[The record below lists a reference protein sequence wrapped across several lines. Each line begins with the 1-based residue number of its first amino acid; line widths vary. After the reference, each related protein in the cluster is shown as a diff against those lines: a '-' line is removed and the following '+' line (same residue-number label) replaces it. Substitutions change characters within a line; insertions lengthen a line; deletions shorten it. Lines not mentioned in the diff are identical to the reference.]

1 MNTLY
6 ETMKNVGFA
15 TVSLG
20 QLLLLTVLVANLS
33 DFLSGFLLA
42 MSIML
47 NVLSITFFKIKFWG
61 NKRRKL
67 WFYKL

>member
-6 ETMKNVGFA
+6 ETMKNGNRETLKNVGLA
-15 TVSLG
+15 MLSLG
-20 QLLLLTVLVANLS
+20 QLLLITVLVANLS

-47 NVLSITFFKIKFWG
+47 NGLSITFFQGKIWG
-61 NKRRKL
+61 K
-67 WFYKL
+67 

>member
-47 NVLSITFFKIKFWG
+47 NVLSITFFKIKFRG
-61 NKRRKL
+61 NKSRKL
-67 WFYKL
+67 WF

>member
-6 ETMKNVGFA
+6 ETMKNSNRETLKNVGLA
-15 TVSLG
+15 MLSLG
-20 QLLLLTVLVANLS
+20 QLLLFTVLVANLS

-47 NVLSITFFKIKFWG
+47 NGLSITFFQGKILGK
-61 NKRRKL
+61 
-67 WFYKL
+67 

>member
-20 QLLLLTVLVANLS
+20 QLLLLTALVANLS
-33 DFLSGFLLA
+33 DLLSGFLLS

-47 NVLSITFFKIKFWG
+47 NVLSITFFQDKI
-61 NKRRKL
+61 
-67 WFYKL
+67 

>member
-33 DFLSGFLLA
+33 DFLSGFLLV

-47 NVLSITFFKIKFWG
+47 NVLSITFFKIKFLG
-61 NKRRKL
+61 NIGRKL
-67 WFYKL
+67 WF

>member
-6 ETMKNVGFA
+6 ETMKNGNRETLKNIGLA
-15 TVSLG
+15 MLSLG

-47 NVLSITFFKIKFWG
+47 NGLSITFFQGKIWG
-61 NKRRKL
+61 K
-67 WFYKL
+67 

>member
-6 ETMKNVGFA
+6 ETMKNGNRETLKNVGLA
-15 TVSLG
+15 MLSLG

-47 NVLSITFFKIKFWG
+47 NGVSITFFQGKIWG
-61 NKRRKL
+61 K
-67 WFYKL
+67 

>member
-6 ETMKNVGFA
+6 ETMKNGNRETLKNVGLA
-15 TVSLG
+15 MLSLG

-47 NVLSITFFKIKFWG
+47 NRLSITFFQGKIWG
-61 NKRRKL
+61 K
-67 WFYKL
+67 

>member
-33 DFLSGFLLA
+33 DVFYQGF
-42 MSIML
+42 STS
-47 NVLSITFFKIKFWG
+47 NEYHV
-61 NKRRKL
+61 KRIIYYVFSR
-67 WFYKL
+67 

>member
-20 QLLLLTVLVANLS
+20 KLLLLTALVANLS
-33 DFLSGFLLA
+33 DLLSGFLLA

-47 NVLSITFFKIKFWG
+47 NVLSITFFQDKILG
-61 NKRRKL
+61 E
-67 WFYKL
+67 

>member
-47 NVLSITFFKIKFWG
+47 NVLSITFFQDKILGK
-61 NKRRKL
+61 
-67 WFYKL
+67 

>member
-6 ETMKNVGFA
+6 ETMKNGNRETLKNVGLA
-15 TVSLG
+15 MLSLG

-47 NVLSITFFKIKFWG
+47 NGLSIPFFQGKIWG
-61 NKRRKL
+61 K
-67 WFYKL
+67 

>member
-1 MNTLY
+1 M
-6 ETMKNVGFA
+6 NVGFA

-47 NVLSITFFKIKFWG
+47 NVLSITFS
-61 NKRRKL
+61 R
-67 WFYKL
+67 

>member
-47 NVLSITFFKIKFWG
+47 NVLSITFS
-61 NKRRKL
+61 R
-67 WFYKL
+67 

>member
-6 ETMKNVGFA
+6 ETMKNIGFA

-20 QLLLLTVLVANLS
+20 KLLLLTALVANLS

-47 NVLSITFFKIKFWG
+47 NVLSITFFKIKLLG
-61 NKRRKL
+61 NIGRKL
-67 WFYKL
+67 WF

>member
-1 MNTLY
+1 MNALY

-67 WFYKL
+67 WF

>member
-6 ETMKNVGFA
+6 ETMKNSNRETLKNVGLA
-15 TVSLG
+15 MLSLG
-20 QLLLLTVLVANLS
+20 QLLLLTVLVANLR

-47 NVLSITFFKIKFWG
+47 NGLSITFFQGKILGK
-61 NKRRKL
+61 
-67 WFYKL
+67 

>member
-6 ETMKNVGFA
+6 ETMKNVGLA
-15 TVSLG
+15 MLSLG

-42 MSIML
+42 ISII
-47 NVLSITFFKIKFWG
+47 LSITFYQGKILGK
-61 NKRRKL
+61 
-67 WFYKL
+67 

>member
-20 QLLLLTVLVANLS
+20 KLLLLKALVANLS
-33 DFLSGFLLA
+33 DFLSGFLLV

-61 NKRRKL
+61 NKGRKL
-67 WFYKL
+67 WF

>member
-6 ETMKNVGFA
+6 ETMKNGNRETLKNVGLA
-15 TVSLG
+15 MLSLG

-47 NVLSITFFKIKFWG
+47 NGLSITFFQGKIWG
-61 NKRRKL
+61 K
-67 WFYKL
+67 

>member
-33 DFLSGFLLA
+33 DFSSDCLLA

-47 NVLSITFFKIKFWG
+47 NGLSITFFKIKFWG

-67 WFYKL
+67 WF

>member
-1 MNTLY
+1 MKTLY
-6 ETMKNVGFA
+6 ETMKNSNRETLKNVGLA
-15 TVSLG
+15 MLSLG

-47 NVLSITFFKIKFWG
+47 NGLSITFFQGKILGK
-61 NKRRKL
+61 
-67 WFYKL
+67 

>member
-6 ETMKNVGFA
+6 ETMKNGNRETLKNVGLA
-15 TVSLG
+15 MLSLG

-47 NVLSITFFKIKFWG
+47 NGLSITFFQGKVWG
-61 NKRRKL
+61 K
-67 WFYKL
+67 

>member
-47 NVLSITFFKIKFWG
+47 NVLSITFFKIKFGG

-67 WFYKL
+67 WF

>member
-47 NVLSITFFKIKFWG
+47 NVLSITFFKIKIFG
-61 NKRRKL
+61 EIKGEKL
-67 WFYKL
+67 WF

>member
-6 ETMKNVGFA
+6 ETMKNGNRETLKNVGLA
-15 TVSLG
+15 MLSLG

-33 DFLSGFLLA
+33 DFLSDFLLA

-47 NVLSITFFKIKFWG
+47 NGLSITFFL
-61 NKRRKL
+61 R
-67 WFYKL
+67 

>member
-47 NVLSITFFKIKFWG
+47 NVLSITFFKIKFLG
-61 NKRRKL
+61 NIGRKL
-67 WFYKL
+67 WF

>member
-6 ETMKNVGFA
+6 ETMKNGNRETLKNVGLA
-15 TVSLG
+15 MLSLG

-33 DFLSGFLLA
+33 DILSGFLLA

-47 NVLSITFFKIKFWG
+47 NGLSITFFQGKIWG
-61 NKRRKL
+61 K
-67 WFYKL
+67 

>member
-6 ETMKNVGFA
+6 ETMKNGNRETLKNVGLA
-15 TVSLG
+15 MLSLG

-47 NVLSITFFKIKFWG
+47 NGLSITFFQGKILAK
-61 NKRRKL
+61 
-67 WFYKL
+67 